1 MPVLG
6 IFASV
11 LLRLVSTSSPRGG
24 LCVRAT
30 TCGFRISTSLPGWVR
45 LEFYKVLAIHARI
58 SSWTGDGR
66 YFRMLQGQT
75 VKIGIPARSRC
86 MFCLHY
92 QCLQL
97 PFSVTVLVFIVLK
110 HPARPMSRC
119 CAILRLH
126 SSQRPPSTFELDHRM
141 VSFNGILMMQLL
153 LQSSETSRFNE
164 ECQFYGARCER
175 WRTSE
180 LDEDTTQG
188 PEVEKILV
196 EYPLSTQ
203 R

>member
-1 MPVLG
+1 M
-6 IFASV
+6 
-11 LLRLVSTSSPRGG
+11 LL
-24 LCVRAT
+24 
-30 TCGFRISTSLPGWVR
+30 
-45 LEFYKVLAIHARI
+45 
-58 SSWTGDGR
+58 
-66 YFRMLQGQT
+66 GQT
-75 VKIGIPARSRC
+75 VKRGIPARNRC
-86 MFCLHY
+86 MFCLHS

-110 HPARPMSRC
+110 HPAHPVTRC

-126 SSQRPPSTFELDHRM
+126 SSQRPPSTFELDNKM
-141 VSFNGILMMQLL
+141 ASFNGILMMQLL

-164 ECQFYGARCER
+164 ECQFYGGSCER

-180 LDEDTTQG
+180 LDEDTMKG
-188 PEVEKILV
+188 PGVKKILV